1 MFSLPA
7 PLFDMGAA
15 MNFHVFVPEKV
26 KQLVQM
32 NLTTYMRSSSKKF
45 PGIPYQGAKEGRP
58 KNKEWTNYFG
68 LPPNILDGLGK
79 KLWFEKKTFSYL

>member
-1 MFSLPA
+1 MLSLPA

-32 NLTTYMRSSSKKF
+32 NLTTYMR
-45 PGIPYQGAKEGRP
+45 
-58 KNKEWTNYFG
+58 G
-68 LPPNILDGLGK
+68 LLI
-79 KLWFEKKTFSYL
+79 

>member
-45 PGIPYQGAKEGRP
+45 PGIPYQGAKEGP
-58 KNKEWTNYFG
+58 KLTEWTNYYFG
-68 LPPNILDGLGK
+68 IPPNILDGLGK
-79 KLWFEKKTFSYL
+79 KLGSQKKSFYYL